1 MDKGDSQS
9 GTFIKW
15 RVVLVLGLVL
25 TVLVLWAGFV
35 LCARLR
41 LRRRRRRKNQI
52 HVESGYDMNSNETD
66 ISLDGD
72 EKTKRDGVGDNEEVA
87 LEKGGRVKGRADR
100 FSGRI
105 HPTQGTELDDESTG
119 AQNMVGHNAIKIP
132 PVAAASTS
140 STTTLT
146 TPPPPT
152 FSSFTTVQYPHI
164 HLQTNTASTPIL
176 TPTSTLTLTQP
187 SQAHPPTNIPPQ
199 SRNPP
204 NRQVHG
210 LYKPRKSLHM
220 SYIQNREF
228 YYAQYKKKRS
238 GPHLNL
244 RQVQQRHGAS
254 DLDPRERVMKEM
266 IMNNLMRR
274 V

>member
-1 MDKGDSQS
+1 MDIMNMDKGDSQS

-41 LRRRRRRKNQI
+41 LRCRRRKNQI
-52 HVESGYDMNSNETD
+52 HVESGYDMNSNKMD

-100 FSGRI
+100 FNGRI
-105 HPTQGTELDDESTG
+105 HPTQETESGGDDESSG

-132 PVAAASTS
+132 PVAATSTS

-146 TPPPPT
+146 TPT
-152 FSSFTTVQYPHI
+152 FSSFTTVQYQHI
-164 HLQTNTASTPIL
+164 HLQTNSASTPTP
-176 TPTSTLTLTQP
+176 TPTSTSTLTQP
-187 SQAHPPTNIPPQ
+187 SQAHPPTKIPPQ
-199 SRNPP
+199 SRN
-204 NRQVHG
+204 RQVHA